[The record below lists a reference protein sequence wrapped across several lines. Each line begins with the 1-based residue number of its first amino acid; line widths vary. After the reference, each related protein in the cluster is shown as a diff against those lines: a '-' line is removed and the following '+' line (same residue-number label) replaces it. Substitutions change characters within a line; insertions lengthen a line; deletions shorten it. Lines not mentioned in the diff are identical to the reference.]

1 MWTTLGGPVTAQP
14 LSLHAESDLPSARD
28 FLTSAGFGGAAA
40 LLAAIFLAA
49 ALLVIARN
57 IRNHHAQHLD
67 ELEHHHAAIR
77 DDQQRTA
84 ALDRAWRRLQWV
96 VDTAG
101 LEPASSQ
108 GVTLGLGPE
117 LATEVLR
124 GILREA
130 DELGDE
136 ALGNAVTVHLSQFSL
151 VLAQQSGHLTHPA
164 AATSKVGG
172 TAKTADTSAADSN
185 ATNAPKTDKPDP
197 SATTPTEDSSSSTAP
212 AARARR
218 RS

>member
-1 MWTTLGGPVTAQP
+1 MWTTLSGSVAAQP
-14 LSLHAESDLPSARD
+14 ISLRAESNLPSARD

-40 LLAAIFLAA
+40 LLAAIILAA

-57 IRNHHAQHLD
+57 SRTHHAQHLD
-67 ELEHHHAAIR
+67 ELEHHQAAIR

-124 GILREA
+124 GILRDA

-164 AATSKVGG
+164 TNTSKVDA
-172 TAKTADTSAADSN
+172 TPKPADTSPTD
-185 ATNAPKTDKPDP
+185 APHSDKPDP
-197 SATTPTEDSSSSTAP
+197 STTTPTEESSSTPAP
-212 AARARR
+212 TARARR
-218 RS
+218 RSS

>member
-1 MWTTLGGPVTAQP
+1 MWTTLGGSVAAQP
-14 LSLHAESDLPSARD
+14 ISLRAESALPSARD

-40 LLAAIFLAA
+40 LLAAIILAA
-49 ALLVIARN
+49 ALLVSARN
-57 IRNHHAQHLD
+57 SRNHHAQHLD

-84 ALDRAWRRLQWV
+84 ALGSAWRRLQWV

-164 AATSKVGG
+164 ATANGDDTTKAADANAADAPPSEKADPS
-172 TAKTADTSAADSN
+172 TAK
-185 ATNAPKTDKPDP
+185 
-197 SATTPTEDSSSSTAP
+197 PTEESSSIPAPTA
-212 AARARR
+212 RSRR
-218 RS
+218 RSS